1 MVNMYYSKCKPIQE
15 VETLESYFRKYDEL
29 QNEFDEL
36 DREFTTLIPGHLEY
50 FLDFSNPELFE
61 GMEEGSARK
70 YKRFLLE
77 RYGDLVPVTG
87 ITKKERMKRLRN
99 VIKKQYDWQRRSD
112 ELSSRSPLR

>member
-1 MVNMYYSKCKPIQE
+1 MILFGERSEWKWRIPLFLLAVAVIMVNMYYSKCKPIQE

-61 GMEEGSARK
+61 GMEEGQ
-70 YKRFLLE
+70 LE
-77 RYGDLVPVTG
+77 N
-87 ITKKERMKRLRN
+87 TKGFYWKDTA
-99 VIKKQYDWQRRSD
+99 IWFQ
-112 ELSSRSPLR
+112 